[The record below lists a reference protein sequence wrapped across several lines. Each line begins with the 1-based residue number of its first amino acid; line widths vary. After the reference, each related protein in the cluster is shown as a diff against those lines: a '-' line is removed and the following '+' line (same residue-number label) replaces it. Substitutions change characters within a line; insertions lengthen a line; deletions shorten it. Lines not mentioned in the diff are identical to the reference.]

1 MSIIIYGEKEL
12 NHLKSVDLKLKDII
26 DKFGMIERKT
36 NTNLFVAL
44 VESIISQQISTKAA
58 TTVSNRLLSLTPD
71 LNPKSLLNLS
81 DEDIQNCGLSFKKVN
96 YLKNIASYFIN
107 NKISFEDLNTLSD
120 SKIIAKLTT
129 LKGVGIWTAKMLL
142 IHTFLRPD
150 VLAYEDLGLRIGMKI
165 LHGLEDI
172 TKEHFLKYETLYSPY
187 GTVAAIYLWELYS
200 RTKNDI

>member
-58 TTVSNRLLSLTPD
+58 TTVSNRLLSLTPN

-96 YLKNIASYFIN
+96 YLKNIASSFIN
-107 NKISFEDLNTLSD
+107 NEISFEDLNTLSD

-172 TKEHFLKYETLYSPY
+172 TSFQDNT
-187 GTVAAIYLWELYS
+187 
-200 RTKNDI
+200 